1 MMTLA
6 QFKAR
11 TSGGINPKRS
21 NLIIQQIDA
30 LLALY
35 EAMDATMSLEERKD
49 LAYKILDVANKF
61 LDQDR
66 IISSRKKAGVE
77 ALRDMSWREWFRHG
91 QEIERLAAEQKAKLK
106 QQQQAAIVAQNLQK
120 QQQQQQ
126 QAALL
131 AQQQQQLKQLQAA
144 QQARAQWAAALAK
157 VNRLLGPEGYRDV
170 RAKLLDPS
178 AWPEFFDP
186 QHRPALVL
194 GDAMKEWQKANTVR
208 PFEVW
213 LEKNFMPHHQSDP
226 DYAQRVAY
234 LSPEQREEY
243 RVEITGGVF
252 RWVEGGELLHT
263 GSMTT
268 HVSGQGHAIWVCSAD
283 RRFYSADHVVG
294 SFHHSSFLSGLPV
307 MGAGEWAIDQGR
319 LTVIS
324 NRTGH
329 YKATF
334 HELFRVMLRL
344 SADGVDMSSV
354 AVFWPWPSLK
364 ERKFYRATDFMRA
377 RPVERMQ
384 EPLDQAGKPLI
395 AVPAPSLPAP
405 LAVT

>member
-6 QFKAR
+6 QVKAR

-21 NLIIQQIDA
+21 NLVIQQIDA

-35 EAMDATMSLEERKD
+35 EAMDATMNLEERKD
-49 LAYKILDVANKF
+49 LARKILDVSNNF
-61 LDQDR
+61 LNQDR
-66 IISSRKKAGVE
+66 VISSRKKAGVE
-77 ALRDMSWREWFRHG
+77 ALRDMSWQEWSRHG
-91 QEIERLAAEQKAKLK
+91 QELERLAAEQKAQLK
-106 QQQQAAIVAQNLQK
+106 HRQQAAVVAQNLQK
-120 QQQQQQ
+120 QQ

-131 AQQQQQLKQLQAA
+131 AQQQQQLQAA
-144 QQARAQWAAALAK
+144 QRARAQWAAALAK

-186 QHRPALVL
+186 QHRPAIVL
-194 GDAMKEWQKANTVR
+194 GDAVKIWQQAKTER

-213 LEKNFMPHHQSDP
+213 LEKNFMPHHGSDP
-226 DYAQRVAY
+226 DFAQRVAY
-234 LSPEQREEY
+234 LSAEEREEY
-243 RVEITGGVF
+243 RVEIAGGIF

-268 HVSGQGHAIWVCSAD
+268 HVSGKGHAIWVCSAD

-319 LTVIS
+319 LVMIS
-324 NRTGH
+324 SRTGH
-329 YKATF
+329 YKAGF

-354 AVFWPWPSLK
+354 VVFWPWPKVK
-364 ERKFYRATDFMRA
+364 EPKFYRATDFMRA
-377 RPVERMQ
+377 RPVDRLQ
-384 EPLDQAGKPLI
+384 EPLDQGGNPLL

-405 LAVT
+405 LAAT

>member
-11 TSGGINPKRS
+11 TSGGIKPKRS
-21 NLIIQQIDA
+21 NLVIQQIDA

-35 EAMDATMSLEERKD
+35 EAMDATMSLEERRD
-49 LAYKILDVANKF
+49 LASKILDVSNKF
-61 LDQDR
+61 LNQDR
-66 IISSRKKAGVE
+66 VISSRKKTGVE
-77 ALRDMSWREWFRHG
+77 ALRDMSWREWSRHG
-91 QEIERLAAEQKAKLK
+91 QELEQLAAEQKAKLK
-106 QQQQAAIVAQNLQK
+106 HQQQAAIVAQNLQK
-120 QQQQQQ
+120 QQQ
-126 QAALL
+126 AALL
-131 AQQQQQLKQLQAA
+131 AQQQQQVQQQQAA
-144 QQARAQWAAALAK
+144 QRARAQWAAAMAK

-186 QHRPALVL
+186 KHRPAIVL
-194 GDAMKEWQKANTVR
+194 GDAMKEWQQANTVR

-213 LEKNFMPHHQSDP
+213 LEKNFMPHHESDP
-226 DYAQRVAY
+226 DFAQRVTY

-243 RVEITGGVF
+243 RVEIAGGVF
-252 RWVEGGELLHT
+252 RWVESGELVHT

-268 HVSGQGHAIWVCSAD
+268 HVSGKGHAIWVCSAD

-319 LTVIS
+319 LVAIS

-329 YKATF
+329 YKAGF
-334 HELFRVMLRL
+334 QELFRVMLRL

-354 AVFWPWPSLK
+354 VVFWPWPNVK
-364 ERKFYRATDFMRA
+364 AHKYYRAMDFMRA
-377 RPVERMQ
+377 RPAERLQ
-384 EPLDQAGKPLI
+384 EPLDQTGKPLL